1 MTKLWKY
8 SLILFN
14 YECKTLNKEMVRYS
28 IKDLE
33 NYTEIKAH
41 TIRIWEQRYNLLS
54 PKRTESNIR
63 YYSHKD
69 LKKILNINLLYLNGL
84 KISKIA
90 QLSEDEITQKAKEI
104 IVDNSTSGNEDIDAL
119 LIAITSMDAD
129 EIRKLI
135 WNNDEKY
142 GTREMYT
149 TILVPLLKKM
159 GELWM
164 TNSISVAHEHH
175 FSNILRDYFIL
186 KTNNLE
192 PQKQLDR
199 SALLFLPQHEDHE
212 LSLLYYHFLLKDAGY
227 KCIYLGKNVP
237 LDDLEKSVAQMK
249 PSIVVTNLIT
259 KINDKDVK
267 EFFNR
272 LLKSCHQSKI
282 RLSGSFATEIADQ
295 IPSEITIISSETA
308 LISA

>member
-1 MTKLWKY
+1 M
-8 SLILFN
+8 I
-14 YECKTLNKEMVRYS
+14 RYS

-63 YYSHKD
+63 YYSHDD

-90 QLSEDEITQKAKEI
+90 KLSEGEITEKAKEI
-104 IVDNSTSGNEDIDAL
+104 IIDKSVSGNETIDTL

-135 WNNDEKY
+135 WENDEKM
-142 GTREMYT
+142 GIREMYT
-149 TILVPLLKKM
+149 TVLTPLLVKM
-159 GELWM
+159 GELWQ

-175 FSNILRDYFIL
+175 FSNILRDFFIL
-186 KTNNLE
+186 KVNALE
-192 PQKQLDR
+192 PKKKINR
-199 SALLFLPQHEDHE
+199 TVILFLPQHEDHE
-212 LSLLYYHFLLKDAGY
+212 LSLLYYQYLLKDAGY

-237 LDDLEKSVAQMK
+237 LADLEKSINQVK
-249 PSIVVTNLIT
+249 PDIVVTNLIT
-259 KINDKDVK
+259 RIEVK
-267 EFFNR
+267 NIKRFFEDLTR
-272 LLKSCHQSKI
+272 SCKNTEI
-282 RLSGSFATEIADQ
+282 RIAGSFSKEILEL
-295 IPSEITIISSETA
+295 IPSEVHIISSEEQ
-308 LISA
+308 LLKV

>member
-1 MTKLWKY
+1 
-8 SLILFN
+8 
-14 YECKTLNKEMVRYS
+14 MVRYS

-90 QLSEDEITQKAKEI
+90 KLTEEEITEKAKEI
-104 IVDNSTSGNEDIDAL
+104 IVDKSVSGNEDIDAL
-119 LIAITSMDAD
+119 LISITSMDAD
-129 EIRKLI
+129 EIRKQL
-135 WNNDEKY
+135 WSNDKKY
-142 GTREMYT
+142 GLREMYST
-149 TILVPLLKKM
+149 VIVPLLQKM

-175 FSNILRDYFIL
+175 FSNILRDFFIL
-186 KTNNLE
+186 KTNDLKPE
-192 PQKQLDR
+192 KKLDR

-212 LSLLYYHFLLKDAGY
+212 LSLLYYQYLLKDAGY

-237 LDDLEKSVAQMK
+237 LDDLEKSVAQTK
-249 PSIVVTNLIT
+249 PDIVVTNLIS
-259 KINDKDVK
+259 KINEKDVD
-267 EFFNR
+267 EFFKR
-272 LLKSCHQSKI
+272 FVKSSRDSEI
-282 RLSGSFATEIADQ
+282 RLSGSFVQEVADR
-295 IPSEITIISSETA
+295 IPSAIKIISSEKE
-308 LISA
+308 LIQA

>member
-1 MTKLWKY
+1 
-8 SLILFN
+8 
-14 YECKTLNKEMVRYS
+14 MVRYS

-90 QLSEDEITQKAKEI
+90 KLSEEEITEKAKEI
-104 IVDNSTSGNEDIDAL
+104 IVDKSVSGNEDIDAL
-119 LIAITSMDAD
+119 LISITSMDAD
-129 EIRKLI
+129 EIRKQL
-135 WNNDEKY
+135 WSNDKKY
-142 GTREMYT
+142 GLREMYST
-149 TILVPLLKKM
+149 VIVPLLQKM

-175 FSNILRDYFIL
+175 FSNILRDFFIL
-186 KTNNLE
+186 KTNDLKPE
-192 PQKQLDR
+192 KKLDR

-212 LSLLYYHFLLKDAGY
+212 LSLLYYQYLLKDAGY

-237 LDDLEKSVAQMK
+237 LDDLEKSVAQTK
-249 PSIVVTNLIT
+249 PDIVVTNLIS
-259 KINDKDVK
+259 KINEKDVD
-267 EFFNR
+267 EFFKR
-272 LLKSCHQSKI
+272 FVKSSRDSEI
-282 RLSGSFATEIADQ
+282 RLSGSFVQEVADR
-295 IPSEITIISSETA
+295 IPSAIKIISSEKE
-308 LISA
+308 LIQA

>member
-1 MTKLWKY
+1 
-8 SLILFN
+8 
-14 YECKTLNKEMVRYS
+14 MVRYS

-104 IVDNSTSGNEDIDAL
+104 IVDNSVSGNEDIDAL
-119 LIAITSMDAD
+119 LISITSMDAD
-129 EIRKLI
+129 EIRKLL
-135 WNNDEKY
+135 WNIDEKY
-142 GTREMYT
+142 GLRDMYT
-149 TILVPLLKKM
+149 GVLVPLLQKM

-175 FSNILRDYFIL
+175 FSNILRDFFIL
-186 KTNNLE
+186 KTNDLK
-192 PQKQLDR
+192 PGKKLDR

-237 LDDLEKSVAQMK
+237 LDDLEKSVAQLK
-249 PSIVVTNLIT
+249 PDLVVTNLIT
-259 KINDKDVK
+259 KINEKNFD
-267 EFFNR
+267 EFFHR
-272 LLKSCHQSKI
+272 LVTNCHDSEI
-282 RLSGSFATEIADQ
+282 RLSGSFANEMADR
-295 IPSEITIISSETA
+295 IPKKIKIIYSEQELVKA
-308 LISA
+308 